1 MEVFRGVAVAV
12 LALVGT
18 NWAASRGNSRGKVHL
33 AALEEVHAAAESA
46 HDPLVSERPLSAKRA
61 LALRIEV
68 RYQIDRTF
76 QYSMVRSVGSLVA
89 AVLFLTFNIIELVT
103 SKESVFTSAYFWD
116 SIVPSFSGRNFNR
129 YGRSA
134 VRGQLKTLDAHDETV
149 FNEMKR
155 QPGSN

>member
-1 MEVFRGVAVAV
+1 
-12 LALVGT
+12 
-18 NWAASRGNSRGKVHL
+18 
-33 AALEEVHAAAESA
+33 
-46 HDPLVSERPLSAKRA
+46 
-61 LALRIEV
+61 
-68 RYQIDRTF
+68 
-76 QYSMVRSVGSLVA
+76 MVRSVGSLVA